1 MNDME
6 RLNEMLRN
14 SKEDAPVSIKMFRE
28 FLDNYFAHLCWK
40 VTLNTRLLWVILA
53 AIMGLAVANMVK

>member
-6 RLNEMLRN
+6 KFKEKLRDT
-14 SKEDAPVSIKMFRE
+14 KEDAPVSIKIFKE
-28 FLDNYFAHLCWK
+28 FFDNHFAHLCWK